1 MGEISCRGAVAVW
14 ELPAASPPQLSPIR
28 SKPTQYFPV
37 PAVPGAISVVLPE
50 VPGKLDPTELVVY
63 WCSMSLHHS
72 DQMSQGSGC
81 FTNSLCLCLLVN
93 GHWSGHVSSSLWSDV
108 PGSWQYLWVPGGY
121 MSVKEGYK
129 YAVVFPHVSLRGKMY
144 FLCSE
149 RSKLTNCIMIKV
161 CELVECR
168 L

>member
-14 ELPAASPPQLSPIR
+14 ELPAASPPQLSPVR

-37 PAVPGAISVVLPE
+37 PAVPGAISVVLQIGPHR
-50 VPGKLDPTELVVY
+50 VGPLPLCIGAQCPFITLIKCLKGLGVLQTVFVFVFWLMVTGQV
-63 WCSMSLHHS
+63 MSPRHS
-72 DQMSQGSGC
+72 DQMS
-81 FTNSLCLCLLVN
+81 L
-93 GHWSGHVSSSLWSDV
+93 V
-108 PGSWQYLWVPGGY
+108 PGSYLWVPGGY

-144 FLCSE
+144 FLRSE